1 MIAYKA
7 QIKEDMTTE
16 SKFSHNDDSEDLNTK
31 IKKALGLKVNKF
43 FIKPQKNNLELL
55 SAISY

>member
-7 QIKEDMTTE
+7 PVKEDMTTQ
-16 SKFSHNDDSEDLNTK
+16 SKCSHNDDTEDLNTK

-43 FIKPQKNNLELL
+43 FIKPR
-55 SAISY
+55 